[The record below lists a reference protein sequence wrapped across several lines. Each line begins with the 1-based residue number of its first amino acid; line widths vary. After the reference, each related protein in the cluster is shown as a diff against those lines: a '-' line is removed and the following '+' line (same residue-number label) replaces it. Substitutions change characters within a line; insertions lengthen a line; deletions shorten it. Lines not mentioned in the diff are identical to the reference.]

1 MWSKHERIP
10 PIILCVETIGVSNT
24 SNNHFFLMLKC
35 LFEFGGLGL
44 GELVG
49 KLVNMGCDG
58 SNVFQGHHIGVTLHS
73 KEKVVQIFNGIHCF
87 IHKINLAV
95 ITLSKLVFVHLLKN
109 VLQRS
114 YAFFVHNPK
123 KIAMF

>member
-1 MWSKHERIP
+1 
-10 PIILCVETIGVSNT
+10 
-24 SNNHFFLMLKC
+24 

-58 SNVFQGHHIGVTLHS
+58 SNVFQGHQTGVTLHS
-73 KEKVVQIFNGIHCF
+73 KEKFVQFFNGIHCF
-87 IHKINLAV
+87 IHKINLVV
-95 ITLSKLVFVHLLKN
+95 ITLSKLDFVHLLKKRFAK
-109 VLQRS
+109 VVCIFCSQ
-114 YAFFVHNPK
+114 PK